1 MTTSVRIL
9 AGLPPYGQMA
19 TPIPEDWGRLG
30 GEGLVVE
37 FDLGSESWV
46 ANFQRGL
53 EGIDLAVPHPRG
65 HGTVVVSSGDLWEVD
80 TVTRS
85 AKCLLPAIDLAL
97 EVQSPEGWIFSRQG
111 IALARLGAN
120 GIEWHTRRLSWDGFD
135 NVRIEGDHVV
145 GDAWSPLDDS
155 WHPFRVDLVTGES
168 KGGSFS
174 DTDEEGWE
182 TLST

>member
-1 MTTSVRIL
+1 MTNSVRIL
-9 AGLPPYGQMA
+9 AGLPAYGPMA
-19 TPIPEDWGRLG
+19 IPIPEDWGRLG

-46 ANFQRGL
+46 ANFKRGL
-53 EGIDLAVPHPRG
+53 GGLDLAAPHPRG
-65 HGTVVVSSGDLWEVD
+65 HGAVVVSSGDLWEVD

-111 IALARLGAN
+111 FALASLGPK
-120 GIEWHTRRLSWDGFD
+120 GIEWHTRRLSWDGFN
-135 NVRIEGDHVV
+135 NVRIEGELVV
-145 GDAWSPLDDS
+145 GDAWSPMDDS
-155 WHPFRVDLVTGES
+155 WHPFRVDLQTGES

-174 DTDEEGWE
+174 NTDEEGWE
-182 TLST
+182 TLNT